1 MSKKLSITTLANL
14 LGAPRKTFNDW
25 DKTTD
30 YRKIIIELL
39 KHLGE
44 DEIKK
49 IIGDMEKNEVI
60 KIYTTKDLLK
70 IFMKKFKTI
79 TSIGDEYEMY
89 MPQLF
94 GSGALLKHKN
104 KNYKLQVR
112 FKIRLPNLLTLN
124 ELLSNEKTPVL
135 NNGGTEKIII
145 LTDLSTEKVNQKMKE
160 INPET
165 GKPYIPE
172 YATLLNIR
180 EALDIDNDAILLF

>member
-49 IIGDMEKNEVI
+49 IIGDIEKNKI
-60 KIYTTKDLLK
+60 LKIYNVRDLLK
-70 IFMKKFKTI
+70 IFMQKFKTI
-79 TSIGDEYEMY
+79 TSIGDEYELY
-89 MPQLF
+89 MPQPF

-112 FKIRLPNLLTLN
+112 FKSRLPNLLTLN
-124 ELLSNEKTPVL
+124 ELLSKQKASVL
-135 NNGGTEKIII
+135 NNGSIEKIII

-165 GKPYIPE
+165 GKLYIPE
-172 YATLLNIR
+172 FATLLNIR

>member
-49 IIGDMEKNEVI
+49 IIGDIEKNKI
-60 KIYTTKDLLK
+60 LKIYNVRDLLK
-70 IFMKKFKTI
+70 IFMQKFKTI
-79 TSIGDEYEMY
+79 TSIGDEYELY
-89 MPQLF
+89 MPQPF

-112 FKIRLPNLLTLN
+112 FKSRLPNLLTLN

-145 LTDLSTEKVNQKMKE
+145 LTDLITEKVNQKMKE

-165 GKPYIPE
+165 GKLYIPE
-172 YATLLNIR
+172 FATLLNIR